1 MTYPRFVKHVEQRL
15 EHGTSL
21 STITPDQLVDEAV
34 QTDDVVV
41 IHADAT
47 DRLRWILLQDFLQ
60 SVRHLDSLHCLYL
73 EHQCS

>member
-1 MTYPRFVKHVEQRL
+1 M

-21 STITPDQLVDEAV
+21 STVTLDQGVDEAV

-41 IHADAT
+41 IRADAT

-60 SVRHLDSLHCLYL
+60 TVRHLDSLHCLYL
-73 EHQCS
+73 EHQCSRVTGMYQ